1 MYLFLAHDVFSLF
14 ISSEICKMYDLP
26 IFVDFVVFL
35 VFDTYR
41 ENYIKV
47 DIFYKDL
54 SYEQVKQQVSFE
66 LMSLF
71 SELGGL
77 LGLLLGASVLTVCE
91 LIDFVVLLFVRQLRV
106 KPKESKT

>member
-1 MYLFLAHDVFSLF
+1 
-14 ISSEICKMYDLP
+14 MYDLP
-26 IFVDFVVFL
+26 IFVDFFFFF

-77 LGLLLGASVLTVCE
+77 LGLLLGTSVLTVCE
-91 LIDFVVLLFVRQLRV
+91 LIDFVVLLFVRRLRV